1 MGCNEIQT
9 WGGQNCMEL
18 VGGRGVLTMP
28 EAAAPPSSPLR
39 AHAVGTMPVK
49 DRDDDMS
56 PDQLIGI
63 R

>member
-1 MGCNEIQT
+1 
-9 WGGQNCMEL
+9 MEL